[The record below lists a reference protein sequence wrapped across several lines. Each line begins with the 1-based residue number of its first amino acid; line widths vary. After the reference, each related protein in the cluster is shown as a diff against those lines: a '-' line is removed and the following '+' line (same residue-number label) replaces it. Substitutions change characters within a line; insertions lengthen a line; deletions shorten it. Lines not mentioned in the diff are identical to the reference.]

1 MSRWNPLDNMRAP
14 MPLEPPDWAT
24 LPEPGG
30 SRRPKT
36 SMGQGKTG

>member
-1 MSRWNPLDNMRAP
+1 MSRWNPLENMRAP
-14 MPLEPPDWAT
+14 MLSPLEPPDWAT

-36 SMGQGKTG
+36 SMG